1 MSYTDLVN
9 RIIEDGKLTTD
20 EYQELLATANADGI
34 IDKEEREG
42 ILTVLSLK
50 KEGKL
55 IFED

>member
-42 ILTVLSLK
+42 ILKVLSLK